1 MYDASIDCSHRVV
14 TREDGSNQFNT
25 AVGKKT
31 DPVWTPGC
39 WRGRDDSSDTEEED
53 TDSTQSD
60 VITKYNQAMV
70 CLSAAAGVE
79 NPPLLTHQII
89 NWETASEKEK
99 NVALKELLKLVGLF
113 AILLLQTMER
123 TC

>member
-1 MYDASIDCSHRVV
+1 MA
-14 TREDGSNQFNT
+14 
-25 AVGKKT
+25 
-31 DPVWTPGC
+31 
-39 WRGRDDSSDTEEED
+39 
-53 TDSTQSD
+53 
-60 VITKYNQAMV
+60 
-70 CLSAAAGVE
+70 CLSATAGVE

>member
-14 TREDGSNQFNT
+14 TREDDSNQFNT
-25 AVGKKT
+25 PVGEKR
-31 DPVWTPGC
+31 DPMWIPGC
-39 WRGRDDSSDTEEED
+39 WRGQDDSSDTEEED
-53 TDSTQSD
+53 TNSTQSD
-60 VITKYNQAMV
+60 VITKYNQAMA

-79 NPPLLTHQII
+79 NPPLLTFKLLTGRRHQRRRRMF
-89 NWETASEKEK
+89 
-99 NVALKELLKLVGLF
+99 ALKELLKLVGLF

>member
-1 MYDASIDCSHRVV
+1 MA
-14 TREDGSNQFNT
+14 
-25 AVGKKT
+25 
-31 DPVWTPGC
+31 
-39 WRGRDDSSDTEEED
+39 
-53 TDSTQSD
+53 
-60 VITKYNQAMV
+60 

-99 NVALKELLKLVGLF
+99 NVAFKELLKLVGLF

>member
-1 MYDASIDCSHRVV
+1 M
-14 TREDGSNQFNT
+14 
-25 AVGKKT
+25 AVGKK
-31 DPVWTPGC
+31 TPGC
-39 WRGRDDSSDTEEED
+39 WRGRDDSSDTDEED

-60 VITKYNQAMV
+60 VITKYNQAMA
-70 CLSAAAGVE
+70 CLSATAGVE